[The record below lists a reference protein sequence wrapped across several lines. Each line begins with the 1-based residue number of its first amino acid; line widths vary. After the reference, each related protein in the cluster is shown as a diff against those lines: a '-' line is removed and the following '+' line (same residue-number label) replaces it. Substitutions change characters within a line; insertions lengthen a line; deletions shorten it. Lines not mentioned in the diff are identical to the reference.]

1 MIIAKFIYVII
12 LGYLLGS
19 IPCGVMVS
27 RYLAKKDIL
36 RSGSGK
42 TGTTNVLRTAGS
54 KAAAMVLI
62 GDLLKGV
69 LSVVLA
75 GLIFGNEL
83 LVIGNFRSGDAGG
96 SGSCGSRRHCRA

>member
-1 MIIAKFIYVII
+1 MIIAKIIFVII

-19 IPCGVMVS
+19 IPCGVIVS
-27 RYLAKKDIL
+27 RYFAKKDVL
-36 RSGSGK
+36 RHGSGK

-54 KAAAMVLI
+54 KAAAMVLV

-75 GLIFGNEL
+75 GLDFWQ
-83 LVIGNFRSGDAGG
+83 
-96 SGSCGSRRHCRA
+96 